1 MAITSLTLNLILI
14 RYSLIKYNTDFIGD
28 LLFDTC
34 EVRVVSLFPMK
45 DYEDNLVELDNAK
58 IKTDLKFVLP

>member
-28 LLFDTC
+28 LLFDTY